1 MSGGVCLRVL
11 TASLSASASACKPV
25 QSASKPWGGFRGPR
39 ARARAVVHAAGGAPP
54 RRASARVGHGGVRWP
69 QPAVDFSGGRRRVS
83 NSAMDH
89 PARGDLSAG
98 LPSAGV
104 TVTGEST
111 ADRAAS
117 AGPTEVL
124 VVGVAEEDLGTPAF
138 ADLDA
143 LCGGIL
149 SDLVASGQLK
159 GKGGE
164 SLSVRLGKGKPLLV
178 AAGVGKAADAKGR
191 SLGEAAAAA
200 CRAAKAT
207 SLSVG
212 VLNAGDKPG
221 VDARGLAQGCVLGL
235 YEDRR
240 FNSEG
245 QKEETPLVACDSV
258 RLLLP
263 EGGQGQAEVDRA
275 VDLCAGICQA
285 RRLVNGPPN
294 VVDPQFLADQAR
306 AIAAANPAQMKCT
319 VLERADCEKL
329 GMGSFLGV
337 AAASNLP
344 PKFIHLVYTG
354 EGTITPEKKLACV
367 GKGLTFDSGGYNI
380 KAGPGSMIE
389 LMKFDMGGSAAVL
402 GAARAVSLLKP
413 AGVEVHFIVAAC
425 ENMISGNEG
434 ALRPG
439 DILTASN
446 GKTIEV
452 NNTDAEGRLTL
463 ADALVYAERQGV
475 RKIVDLAT
483 LTGACIIA
491 LGDKCAGLFT
501 PSDSL
506 AAELSEAAKAAG
518 EKHWRM
524 PMEEEYWEQM
534 KSPVADMVN
543 TGSRAGG
550 SITAALFLKR
560 YVDTD
565 KIDWGHIDIAGPVWD
580 GKTKSATGYGVATVV
595 EWIAANSKA

>member
-1 MSGGVCLRVL
+1 
-11 TASLSASASACKPV
+11 
-25 QSASKPWGGFRGPR
+25 
-39 ARARAVVHAAGGAPP
+39 
-54 RRASARVGHGGVRWP
+54 
-69 QPAVDFSGGRRRVS
+69 
-83 NSAMDH
+83 MDH
-89 PARGDLSAG
+89 PARSDLSAG
-98 LPSAGV
+98 LPSAQV
-104 TVTGEST
+104 TASGESA
-111 ADRAAS
+111 ADRVAAG
-117 AGPTEVL
+117 GPTEVV
-124 VVGVAEEDLGTPAF
+124 VVGVAEEDLGTPEF
-138 ADLDA
+138 ATLDA
-143 LCGGIL
+143 LSGGVL
-149 SDLVASGQLK
+149 ADLVASGQLK

-164 SLSVRLGKGKPLLV
+164 ALPVRLGKGKPLLV
-178 AAGVGKAADAKGR
+178 VAGLGKAKDAKGR
-191 SLGEAAAAA
+191 ALGEAAASAA
-200 CRAAKAT
+200 RGARAA

-212 VLNAGDKPG
+212 MLNGGDKPG
-221 VDARGLAQGCVLGL
+221 LSAGGLAQGCVLGL

-240 FNSEG
+240 FNSAG
-245 QKEETPLVACDSV
+245 QKEESPLVACESV
-258 RLLLP
+258 RLLLAAAG
-263 EGGQGQAEVDRA
+263 GGQQPEVDRA
-275 VDLCAGICQA
+275 VDLCAGVCQA

-294 VVDPQFLADQAR
+294 VVDPQFLADQAE
-306 AIAAANPAQMKCT
+306 AIAAACPGQMKCT
-319 VLERADCEKL
+319 ILERADCEKL

-337 AAASNLP
+337 SAASNLP

-354 EGTITPEKKLACV
+354 EGEVAPERKLACV
-367 GKGLTFDSGGYNI
+367 GKGLTFDSGGYNL

-402 GAARAVSLLKP
+402 GAARAVSLLRP

-425 ENMISGNEG
+425 ENMVSGNPG

-439 DILTASN
+439 DVLTASN

-501 PSDSL
+501 PSDGL
-506 AAELSEAAKAAG
+506 ADDLGEAAKTAG

-534 KSPVADMVN
+534 KSPIADMVN

-565 KIDWGHIDIAGPVWD
+565 KVDWAHLDIAGPVWD
-580 GKTKSATGYGVATVV
+580 GKTKSATGYGVATLV
-595 EWIAANSKA
+595 EWIVRQASP